1 MSKPRKNLARI
12 ALLGVALLLLGD
24 AMFSGPLNRWLRSR
38 IAAREDLVAR
48 VDGRPITR
56 SQLERTVHER
66 LWLEGHSHEDA
77 TPENLASVRKAALDD
92 LIDDQLLA
100 IKSADVPLAPAS
112 EEVNERLRRLLGR
125 FASKGEMQ
133 AAMKS
138 QGIPDEN
145 ALRDRLASQIRREM
159 FIEVEIGPRSKVT
172 DDEAVKWFQENAKG
186 FMTPERVEVRHVFI
200 PTLDH
205 PAEEAK
211 AKLEVALV
219 DLKAGKKDF
228 ATLAK
233 ELSEDPATKENGGAL
248 GWMTRARLPVDFSAP
263 VFSLELNQPSLVRS
277 RLGWHLVEVTGRKP
291 AEAQTFA
298 QAKLEVIA
306 ALTTVKRQQAIAAAR
321 ASLRKAAAAEIEIF
335 TDHSAVSSQTAR

>member
-1 MSKPRKNLARI
+1 MSKPRKNLPRI
-12 ALLGVALLLLGD
+12 ALLGVALFLLGD
-24 AMFSGPLNRWLRSR
+24 AMFSGPLNRLLRSQL
-38 IAAREDLVAR
+38 ASREDLVAR

-56 SQLERTVHER
+56 SQLERAVRER
-66 LWLEGHSHEDA
+66 LWLQGQSPDA
-77 TPENLASVRKAALDD
+77 TTPENLASVRKAALDD
-92 LIDDQLLA
+92 LIDEQLLA
-100 IKSADVPLAPAS
+100 IRSADVVSDPGS

-125 FASKGEMQ
+125 FQSKGEME

-138 QGIPDEN
+138 QGIPDEK
-145 ALRDRLASQIRREM
+145 ALRDRLASQIRREN
-159 FIEVEIGPRSKVT
+159 FIEAEIGPRSKVT
-172 DDEAVKWFQENAKG
+172 DEEAAKWFEENAKS

-211 AKLEVALV
+211 AKLETALA

-233 ELSEDPATKENGGAL
+233 ELSEDPATKESGGVL
-248 GWMTRARLPVDFSAP
+248 GWMTRSRLPVDFSAP

-277 RLGWHLVEVTGRKP
+277 RLGWHLVEVTGKKP
-291 AEAQTFA
+291 AEARTFE
-298 QAKLEVIA
+298 QAKPEIIA

-321 ASLRKAAAAEIEIF
+321 AALRRNAAAEIEF
-335 TDHSAVSSQTAR
+335 YPER